1 MKYFVIIT
9 RWSEEKKA
17 QVKEIAGT
25 FEKVHHAIIFQGA
38 YNQEFHANAEVV
50 EAAKMIN
57 GRA

>member
-1 MKYFVIIT
+1 MKYFVNIT

-25 FEKVHHAIIFQGA
+25 FEKVHHAIIFQKA
-38 YNQEFHANAEVV
+38 YNKEFNASAEVV
-50 EAAKMIN
+50 EAARMIN